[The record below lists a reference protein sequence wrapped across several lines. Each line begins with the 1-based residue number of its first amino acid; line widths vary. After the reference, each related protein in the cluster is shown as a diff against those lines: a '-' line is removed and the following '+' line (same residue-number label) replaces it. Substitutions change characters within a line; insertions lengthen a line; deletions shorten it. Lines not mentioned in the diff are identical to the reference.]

1 MFVENWGSKTPSNSV
16 TTQLRNCVRPAF
28 TWLGCGL
35 LLFST
40 EETGAEMSQAALVTG
55 ATGLLG
61 RKALQAFERGGWKAT
76 GTGLSRANPPSILK
90 VDLSD
95 DVAINSVLDEV
106 K

>member
-1 MFVENWGSKTPSNSV
+1 
-16 TTQLRNCVRPAF
+16 
-28 TWLGCGL
+28 
-35 LLFST
+35 
-40 EETGAEMSQAALVTG
+40 MSQAALVVTG

-61 RKALQAFERGGWKAT
+61 RKVVQAFERGGWKAT

-95 DVAINSVLDEV
+95 DVAITSVLDEV

>member
-1 MFVENWGSKTPSNSV
+1 
-16 TTQLRNCVRPAF
+16 
-28 TWLGCGL
+28 
-35 LLFST
+35 
-40 EETGAEMSQAALVTG
+40 MSQAALVTG

-61 RKALQAFERGGWKAT
+61 RKVLQAFQRGGWKAT
-76 GTGLSRANPPSILK
+76 GTGLSRANPPILK